1 MSTMTTYTQYIRWS
15 DVLEHDVTLQAQE
28 NWEPV
33 SSVSCK
39 DQDKGNTVI
48 HRIARAI
55 SDYLQ
60 EVTESINNARQQDAR
75 QVGYY
80 YW

>member
-15 DVLEHDVTLQAQE
+15 DVLEHDVTQQAQE

-33 SSVSCK
+33 SVSSK
-39 DQDKGNTVI
+39 DQDKGKTVF
-48 HRIARAI
+48 HRIARAAVN
-55 SDYLQ
+55 YLQ
-60 EVTESINNARQQDAR
+60 DVTEHLHRARKENAH